1 MLLLAHLLRAPV
13 PPIFANDMK
22 YVLKKVRCHVPGL
35 LHLVLLSLP
44 ALAELTICE
53 EVLRVQSF
61 LLIVTEQDTDVAQIT
76 PSHDIL
82 CALGLWY
89 LDATVLKEHPGE
101 GSSS

>member
-22 YVLKKVRCHVPGL
+22 YVLKKVRCNVPGL
-35 LHLVLLSLP
+35 PHLVLLSLP
-44 ALAELTICE
+44 AIAEFTMCE
-53 EVLRVQSF
+53 EVLRLQSF
-61 LLIVTEQDTDVAQIT
+61 FMKEMEQDNDVAQIT

-82 CALGLWY
+82 CDLGLWY

-101 GSSS
+101 DSSS